1 MSPLQY
7 TRLVRASVPHTA
19 SFLEAARAFFGTG
32 ISAIAVVD
40 AERRVVGLFT
50 DDDLLRGLFPG
61 YLGEL
66 HHTAFVRE
74 EPDALA
80 ARIEEASGE
89 PVERYMRQPITVDAG
104 ASALHIA
111 ERFLHSPWGALAV
124 VENERFVGMVD
135 EVDFVETLMRQLG
148 VETAEGSS
156 RSEKR

>member
-1 MSPLQY
+1 MAPLRD
-7 TRLVRASVPHTA
+7 TRLVRASVPRTGT
-19 SFLEAARAFFGTG
+19 FLDAARALFGTG

-40 AERRVVGLFT
+40 ADERVVGLFT

-61 YLGEL
+61 YLADL

-89 PVERYMRQPITVDAG
+89 PVERYMRKPMTVDVG
-104 ASALHIA
+104 ASALHVA

-124 VENERFVGMVD
+124 VENERFLGMVD
-135 EVDFVETLMRQLG
+135 EVDFVENLMRQLG
-148 VETAEGSS
+148 IERAERSS
-156 RSEKR
+156 SN

>member
-1 MSPLQY
+1 MSPLRE
-7 TRLVRASVPHTA
+7 TRLVQASVTRTA
-19 SFLEAARAFFGTG
+19 TFLEAARALFGTG
-32 ISAIAVVD
+32 ISAIAVLD

-50 DDDLLRGLFPG
+50 DDDLLRGLFPA

-66 HHTAFVRE
+66 RHTAFLRE

-89 PVERYMRQPITVDAG
+89 PVERYMREPMTVDVG
-104 ASALHIA
+104 ASALHVA

-124 VENERFVGMVD
+124 VENERFLGMVD

-148 VETAEGSS
+148 IERGEGSPS
-156 RSEKR
+156 S